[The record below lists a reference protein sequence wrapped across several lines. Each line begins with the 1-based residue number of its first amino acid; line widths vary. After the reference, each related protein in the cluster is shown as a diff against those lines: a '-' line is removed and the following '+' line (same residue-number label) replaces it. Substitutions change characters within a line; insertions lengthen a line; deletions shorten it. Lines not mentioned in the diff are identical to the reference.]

1 MILWD
6 HRVLNLV
13 KCYFL
18 IINKDIV
25 NESIE
30 IGKKILYGEAQENFL
45 VIKIDKDL
53 NFQSR
58 TMLIIKTANQKVSA
72 FFQFSEL
79 LKKNWLI
86 SKITVDFKKKVTFNF
101 FIKGQFSYGF

>member
-79 LKKNWLI
+79 LKKN
-86 SKITVDFKKKVTFNF
+86 
-101 FIKGQFSYGF
+101 